1 MWMCGLL
8 LVNGIDAER
17 FSVLARLDVIN
28 NKFLYNIQQLF
39 YYTINILLPVIG
51 VKKQQ
56 QAAWKNKKTGININ
70 INSAVCLVNDV
81 IDISS

>member
-17 FSVLARLDVIN
+17 FSVLDVIN
-28 NKFLYNIQQLF
+28 NKFLYNNIQQLF
-39 YYTINILLPVIG
+39 YYYYYYVHYLPVIG

-56 QAAWKNKKTGININ
+56 HAAWKNKKTGIK
-70 INSAVCLVNDV
+70 VVVN
-81 IDISS
+81 

>member
-17 FSVLARLDVIN
+17 FSVLDVIN
-28 NKFLYNIQQLF
+28 NKFLYNNIQQLF
-39 YYTINILLPVIG
+39 YYYYVHYLPVIG

-56 QAAWKNKKTGININ
+56 QAAAWKNKKTGINI
-70 INSAVCLVNDV
+70 IIVLCAS
-81 IDISS
+81 